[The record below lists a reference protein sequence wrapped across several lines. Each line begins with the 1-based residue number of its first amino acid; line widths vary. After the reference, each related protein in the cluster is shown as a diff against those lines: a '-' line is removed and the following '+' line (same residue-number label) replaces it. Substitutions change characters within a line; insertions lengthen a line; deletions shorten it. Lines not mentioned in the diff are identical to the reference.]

1 MTQPTTA
8 YAAAIPAIEPD
19 LTENALRVL
28 EKRYLKKDENGNP
41 TETPAQMFWRVA
53 LNIASAEEKFGS
65 PQDVGK
71 WAERFYTMMATRV
84 FMPNSP
90 TLMNAGRDLQQLSA
104 CFVLPVDDSMDS
116 IFETLKHTAIIH
128 KSGGG
133 TGFAFSRIRPK
144 NDRVNSTH
152 GVASGP
158 VSFMSVYD
166 AATEHVKQGG
176 TRRGANMGILRVD
189 HPDILDFITCKHAS
203 DNLITNFNISV
214 AIDES
219 FMEKV
224 IRGED
229 YDLVN
234 PRNGEVVARLSA
246 REVFDKIVHSAWK
259 NGDPGIVF
267 IDRMNEPRTNPTPHV
282 GTIEATNPCGEQPL
296 LPYESCNLAS
306 INLSLFLD
314 EASGEIDWEALSATV
329 HDGVRF
335 LDNVIEMNRYPVEQ
349 IAKITREGNRKIG
362 LGVMGWADLLF
373 RMEIPYDSDKAVS
386 LGEEIMSFIQSEA
399 DKASEQMAAERGTFP
414 NWKGS
419 YYEEIGR
426 PMRNATRTTIAPTGT
441 ISIIAGCSSGIEP
454 LFALAYYRKVLDGEQ
469 LVEIDPYFETVARRE
484 GFYSDDLIAQI
495 IEKGGVR
502 SIESVP
508 KKYRD
513 IFVTSHEIAPE
524 WHIRHQAAFQKY
536 TDNAVSKTVNFPHHA
551 TPEDVAKV
559 YFLAYELGC
568 KGVTIYRD
576 GSKEWQVLNVG
587 IPKDS
592 STSEPLEREGGG
604 PASSGPGMTEQGRA
618 TDTQSVLAPDAIVV
632 TEPPQ
637 VYPRRVP
644 ESEHGLAARRFRV
657 PTPLGI
663 MNVFV
668 TEVDGLPFEV
678 FIVFGKAGSD
688 LAAFSE
694 ALGRQIS
701 LGLRCGIPL
710 RLVVDQLKGIGGR
723 SSIGFG
729 EKRVFSAP
737 DALAKLLERH
747 YLGGTNGNG
756 STSGASASA
765 GATTVTHGVTTA
777 GTPASHRQAE
787 DPAPIPAQQPEHS
800 GLMEICPECQEYSYV
815 FGEGCGKCQSCGF
828 STC

>member
-1 MTQPTTA
+1 MSQKADPIA
-8 YAAAIPAIEPD
+8 LAMPD
-19 LTENALRVL
+19 TEIRLTENARRVL
-28 EKRYLKKDENGNP
+28 EKRYLKKDKDGHP
-41 TETPAQMFWRVA
+41 TETPAEMFWRVA
-53 LNIASAEEKFGS
+53 SNIASAEEKFGN
-65 PQDVGK
+65 PEKVAE
-71 WAERFYTMMATRV
+71 WASRFFTMMASCE

-104 CFVLPVDDSMDS
+104 CFVLPIEDSMES
-116 IFETLKHTAIIH
+116 IFETLKHTAVIH

-144 NDRVNSTH
+144 NDRVSSTH

-189 HPDILDFITCKHAS
+189 HPDILEFITCKHAS

-214 AIDES
+214 AVDEN
-219 FMEKV
+219 FMQKV
-224 IRGED
+224 IRNEE
-229 YDLVN
+229 YDLIN
-234 PRNGEVVARLSA
+234 PRNGEVMGRLSA
-246 REVFDKIVHSAWK
+246 REVFDKIVHAAWK
-259 NGDPGIVF
+259 NGDPGIIF
-267 IDRMNEPRTNPTPHV
+267 IDRMNEPRTNPTPHI
-282 GTIEATNPCGEQPL
+282 GTIESTNPCGEQPL

-306 INLSLFLD
+306 INLAKFLD
-314 EASGEIDWEALSATV
+314 QETGALDWERLRTTV
-329 HDGVRF
+329 HYGTRF
-335 LDNVIEMNRYPVEQ
+335 LDNVIEMNNFPVDK

-362 LGVMGWADLLF
+362 LGVMGWADLLY
-373 RMEIPYDSDKAVS
+373 RMEIPYDSEKAIS
-386 LGEEIMSFIQSEA
+386 LAEQIMAFIQREA
-399 DKASEQMAAERGTFP
+399 DAASEELAAERGCFP

-419 YYEEIGR
+419 YYEKIGR

-469 LVEIDPYFETVARRE
+469 LIEIDPYFETVARRE
-484 GFYSDDLIAQI
+484 GFYSDDLIEEVI
-495 IEKGGVR
+495 RRGGVR
-502 SIESVP
+502 EIESVP

-536 TDNAVSKTVNFPHHA
+536 TDNAVSKTVNFPNHA

-587 IPKDS
+587 VPDQS
-592 STSEPLEREGGG
+592 SKNQKAAEASAPAPAEL
-604 PASSGPGMTEQGRA
+604 PASASGDAATRKGGNLVITE
-618 TDTQSVLAPDAIVV
+618 API
-632 TEPPQ
+632 
-637 VYPRRVP
+637 VYPRPVP
-644 ESEHGLAARRFRV
+644 ETEHGLAARRFRV

-668 TEVDGLPFEV
+668 SEVDDMPFEV
-678 FIVFGKAGSD
+678 FLVFGKAGSD

-710 RLVVDQLKGIGGR
+710 RLIVDQLKGIGGR

-729 EKRVFSAP
+729 EKRVFSVP

-747 YLGGTNGNG
+747 YLRGGNG
-756 STSGASASA
+756 ANGAKTSSNLGSNKINAEEIDESDAARGIEPDSTA
-765 GATTVTHGVTTA
+765 
-777 GTPASHRQAE
+777 
-787 DPAPIPAQQPEHS
+787 
-800 GLMEICPECQEYSYV
+800 LLEICPECQEYSYIYA
-815 FGEGCGKCQSCGF
+815 EGCGKCQFCGY